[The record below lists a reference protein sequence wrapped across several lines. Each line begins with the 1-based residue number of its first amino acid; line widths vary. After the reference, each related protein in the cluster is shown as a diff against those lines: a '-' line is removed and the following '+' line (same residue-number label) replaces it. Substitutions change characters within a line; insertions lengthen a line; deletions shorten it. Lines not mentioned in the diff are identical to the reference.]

1 MEGLRES
8 QWAHL
13 GSGGTVRVRNSHI
26 TLRVLCKAITD
37 ENIYSGARGVLE
49 AYWKKIGGK
58 PVRPGKA
65 ATTVSTSKK
74 RGRASTASET
84 KTTPRKEP
92 KERKDP
98 VTKRQRQSLGRTPKE
113 EKGVEAEADEA
124 SDDGEDDKTPE
135 PVPGYIEVGSDDWRP
150 PKPTAGAWD
159 KHIQAV
165 DTIEKDDAGKLWAY
179 LLWTQQNADGYFYRN
194 KAKLET
200 CYVACPQRVSPLFMP
215 RCFPSFTVTELTNQR
230 YVPPNKQML
239 QFYEKH
245 VVFTKYKAP
254 N

>member
-1 MEGLRES
+1 MRNPVS
-8 QWAHL
+8 AL
-13 GSGGTVRVRNSHI
+13 GKRRNSSCTKFPPS
-26 TLRVLCKAITD
+26 TLRVLDKTITD
-37 ENIYSGARGVLE
+37 EHIYSGARGVLE

-58 PVRPGKA
+58 PVRPAK
-65 ATTVSTSKK
+65 ATTVSASKK

-98 VTKRQRQSLGRTPKE
+98 VPKRQRQSLGRNPKE
-113 EKGVEAEADEA
+113 EKEVKAEVGEA

-200 CYVACPQRVSPLFMP
+200 CYVACPQRVSPLFVP
-215 RCFPSFTVTELTNQR
+215 LCSPSFTMTELTNER
-230 YVPPNKQML
+230 YLPPNKQML

>member
-1 MEGLRES
+1 MRNPAS
-8 QWAHL
+8 AL
-13 GSGGTVRVRNSHI
+13 GKRRNNLCTKFPPSIRVQ
-26 TLRVLCKAITD
+26 CKTITD
-37 ENIYSGARGVLE
+37 EHIYSGARGVLE

-58 PVRPGKA
+58 PVRPAKA
-65 ATTVSTSKK
+65 TATVSASKK

-84 KTTPRKEP
+84 KVTPRKEP

-98 VTKRQRQSLGRTPKE
+98 APKRQRQTQSLGRIPKE
-113 EKGVEAEADEA
+113 EKEEKAEVGQA

-200 CYVACPQRVSPLFMP
+200 CYVACPQRVCPPFLPPDPLL
-215 RCFPSFTVTELTNQR
+215 FTKSELTNER
-230 YVPPNKQML
+230 PVPPNKQML